1 MVVNYLAETP
11 EAVRDMSKWAQEGK
25 IELLK
30 SVYEASLEEVPDAYR
45 LMLEGKGVGKFIT
58 KLK

>member
-1 MVVNYLAETP
+1 
-11 EAVRDMSKWAQEGK
+11 MSKWAQEGK

-45 LMLEGKGVGKFIT
+45 LMLEGKGVGKHIT